1 MRSPATPTFTAFT
14 ACLLLAYTASFA
26 AALPEAMSGA
36 HSKDTGNAWEEVNK
50 SLFWTVSGV
59 QLGGYSAAT
68 VFLYQAWYKDYPRS
82 GFHFHN
88 DMPDW
93 LQMDK
98 AGHLVPAYILN
109 KLSAQA
115 FRMTGLDHRRSAMFG
130 AISAQS
136 FMTAIEV
143 MDGFSAQWGFSIGDL
158 VANILGSAIYVGQEY
173 AWESQRIAVKWSH
186 SPSGLAKYRPD
197 LLGSTP
203 AQRILKDYNGDT
215 YWLSFNLHSLSGVNN
230 RLPEWLNLALGYS
243 AYGMLGT
250 RENPT
255 YHNGMRLPDMERRR
269 QWILSPD
276 VDLSRIPTNSRLLQQ
291 LFKALNVFKVPAP
304 AIEYNRI
311 DGWRFHLLY
320 F

>member
-1 MRSPATPTFTAFT
+1 MV
-14 ACLLLAYTASFA
+14 CLLLAYSAAFATAPTGDMA
-26 AALPEAMSGA
+26 GTKGTDTA
-36 HSKDTGNAWEEVNK
+36 HAWEGVNK
-50 SLFWTVSGV
+50 PLFWTVSGV

-115 FRMTGLDHRRSAMFG
+115 FRLTGLDHRRSAVFG

-158 VANILGSAIYVGQEY
+158 VANFLGSAIYVGQEY

-186 SPSGLAKYRPD
+186 SPSSLAEYRPD
-197 LLGSTP
+197 LLGSTA
-203 AQRILKDYNGDT
+203 AQRVLKDYNGDT
-215 YWLSFNLHSLSGVNN
+215 YWLSFNLHSLSGGNH

-255 YHNGMRLPDMERRR
+255 YHNGVRLPDMERRR
-269 QWILSPD
+269 QWVLSPD
-276 VDLSRIPTNSRLLQQ
+276 VDLSRIPTNSPLLKQ
-291 LFKALNVFKVPAP
+291 LLKALNVFKLPAP
-304 AIEYNRI
+304 AIEYNRV